1 MESAA
6 RQQSDDPGQAGAD
19 RDGSAAPAPGQVLR
33 RLIAERDRARA
44 AAGPSARQVAEF
56 RLERAAATALARA
69 AEKQLRLPVFVEKV
83 ERSGMVPAELPELLP
98 ERALLAVI
106 GGRRDALGVVAVCPD
121 LLAALI
127 EMQAI
132 GRVTSRPAP
141 PRKPTRTDAA
151 ISADFVNALL
161 AELGRECAAQPGCP
175 DFGAFRYATYLDDPR
190 PLLLMLEEGEMARL
204 DFRFRLGSGGQRDGR
219 LMIALPVEPGTL
231 ADPPS
236 PGAGNRA
243 QLPVPAGT
251 PPAPATLAGPVQ
263 QAPVRLAGILC
274 RRRLSL
280 HQLRSLTPGSL
291 LPLPQNVL
299 DEARVETARG
309 QLLAR
314 GRLGE
319 KDGFHA
325 VRLRDIGQDAAPAT
339 PSPAQDGWRTEGF
352 GPPPE
357 GMTPADQAELPLADL
372 DHPDAFRP
380 AEPLPP
386 MVSTG

>member
-6 RQQSDDPGQAGAD
+6 RQQSDDPGQAGAE

-69 AEKQLRLPVFVEKV
+69 AEKQLHLPVFVEKV
-83 ERSGMVPAELPELLP
+83 ERSGMVLAELPELLP
-98 ERALLAVI
+98 ERALLAVL
-106 GGRRDALGVVAVCPD
+106 GGRRDALGVAALCPG

-132 GRVTSRPAP
+132 GRVTARAAP
-141 PRKPTRTDAA
+141 PRRPTRTDAA

-161 AELGRECAAQPGCP
+161 AELGRECASQPGCP

-190 PLLLMLEEGEMARL
+190 PLSLMLEDGEMARL

-231 ADPPS
+231 ADPPL
-236 PGAGNRA
+236 GAGNPAR
-243 QLPVPAGT
+243 LPAPSKAA
-251 PPAPATLAGPVQ
+251 PAPATLAGPMQ

-274 RRRLSL
+274 RRKLSL

-299 DEARVETARG
+299 DDARVETVHG
-309 QLLAR
+309 QILAR

-325 VRLRDIGQDAAPAT
+325 IRLRGTGQGVAPAAPL
-339 PSPAQDGWRTEGF
+339 PMQDGWRADSF
-352 GPPPE
+352 APPPE
-357 GMTPADQAELPLADL
+357 GAAPADQAELPLADL
-372 DHPDAFRP
+372 DHPDAFRL
-380 AEPLPP
+380 AEPVPP
-386 MVSTG
+386 LVSAG